1 MKHFT
6 TTTTPTR
13 FTLTSS
19 NFLTLALPFLL
30 FFTGTPRAVRADDA
44 PITPGFAYGSTK
56 VRGANI
62 GGWLV
67 LEPWITPGVFSATGN
82 DAVVDEWT
90 FCQMQERSV
99 AQGALQGHWET
110 FYTESDFKAIA
121 AAG

>member
-1 MKHFT
+1 MTHS
-6 TTTTPTR
+6 TTPTTH
-13 FTLTSS
+13 TLFTSS
-19 NFLTLALPFLL
+19 NFLTLALSFLL
-30 FFTGTPRAVRADDA
+30 FTAGAPRAVRADTR
-44 PITPGFAYGSTK
+44 ITPGFAYGSTK

-99 AQGALQGHWET
+99 AQAALQTHWET

>member
-6 TTTTPTR
+6 TTTTPT
-13 FTLTSS
+13 LVSMTSS
-19 NFLTLALPFLL
+19 NFLTLALHFLL
-30 FFTGTPRAVRADDA
+30 FFAGTPRAVRADT

-90 FCQMQERSV
+90 FCQLQERSV
-99 AQGALQGHWET
+99 AQGALQTHWET